1 MIFMKRILAHV
12 ACTAGGLTLALCS
25 GLAIGDLD
33 LKRLPLGD
41 GHLSTQAK
49 VGYIWPCHL
58 EADAGGAFRD
68 GPWIHSDGTYDFTA
82 KAVVDGNETW
92 PNRFTLSHEG
102 YKRVFSTNDLPNHGT
117 GRFPIEA
124 SDDAYQYDR
133 NPNRIREQTVRVELP
148 LNPALASSPS
158 CAPGAIGILLTGSVL
173 FSALD
178 ALGRDAVAH
187 ETQDKCQGHPQQS
200 GVYHYHSIS
209 SCLPDDSTSDGHSK
223 LAGYALDGFGIYG
236 RRGEGGKTLT
246 SADLDECH
254 GHTHR
259 IDWEGKSV
267 TMYHY
272 HATWDFPY
280 SVGCLRGS
288 YSRADVEALSG
299 PRPTQHGGDHGQ
311 GRHRMQEGGEM
322 MERPGGGRRSPP
334 DLAAAASKLGISES
348 RLRQA
353 LGPPPPDLEATAS
366 QLGISVQKLREALG
380 PPPR

>member
-1 MIFMKRILAHV
+1 VRI
-12 ACTAGGLTLALCS
+12 
-25 GLAIGDLD
+25 
-33 LKRLPLGD
+33 
-41 GHLSTQAK
+41 
-49 VGYIWPCHL
+49 
-58 EADAGGAFRD
+58 
-68 GPWIHSDGTYDFTA
+68 
-82 KAVVDGNETW
+82 
-92 PNRFTLSHEG
+92 
-102 YKRVFSTNDLPNHGT
+102 
-117 GRFPIEA
+117 
-124 SDDAYQYDR
+124 
-133 NPNRIREQTVRVELP
+133 ELP
-148 LNPALASSPS
+148 VNPVLANSPS

-178 ALGRDAVAH
+178 APGRDAVAH

-200 GVYHYHSIS
+200 GVYHYHSLS
-209 SCLPDDSTSDGHSK
+209 SCLADDRTSDGHSR
-223 LAGYALDGFGIYG
+223 LMGYALDGFGIYG

-259 IDWEGKSV
+259 IDWDGKSV

-299 PRPTQHGGDHGQ
+299 PRPTQRGDDN
-311 GRHRMQEGGEM
+311 GRGRDRPQESGDMMNHPGE
-322 MERPGGGRRSPP
+322 RRSPP
-334 DLAAAASKLGISES
+334 DLATAASKLGISES

-353 LGPPPPDLEATAS
+353 LGPPPPDLEAAAS